1 MKNYRFKDLV
11 LFNRFFSICMVLLF
25 CCVQTFG
32 QENQRIIEYK
42 GTVIEQEVGERSVLD
57 VLIARQALL
66 NSEISYFNK
75 QKDREIVKTQIMYLA
90 GILNLEN
97 LEVN

>member
-1 MKNYRFKDLV
+1 MQVVCERYNIPYKQLQMIPLYESWIAGLGKADLEIFQNKD
-11 LFNRFFSICMVLLF
+11 NPD
-25 CCVQTFG
+25 
-32 QENQRIIEYK
+32 YK
-42 GTVIEQEVGERSVLD
+42 WRYTYPGD
-57 VLIARQALL
+57 
-66 NSEISYFNK
+66 K